1 MQENNNRNTIIFVV
15 SAVLILIVYQIFV
28 LEPASKRRNAEIAR
42 QKAASIEAQAT
53 PKAGMAPA
61 GTLPSAAPSAATVV
75 TRAQAAA
82 ASPRLPVSTPALA
95 GSISLRGARIDDLF
109 LKNYRVTVDKKSPPV
124 ELLRPEGARNAFF
137 AEFGWTGSN
146 LPGIPNADTVW
157 QVVEGSTLAPGA
169 PVTLRSSNGQG
180 LTFTRKIEVDDRFMF
195 TVTDTV
201 ANTGAGPVTL
211 APYASVQRQGIPAD
225 RRNHIV
231 HEGAIGWLGDELRQV
246 KYDKWAKEGGGP
258 SITSTGGWTGITD
271 KYWLA
276 ALLPSQTEQIQ
287 SQYRVTRSGV
297 TDIYEANYVGQA
309 RVIPVGRQITE
320 TTRLFAG
327 AKTVPLLKDY
337 EAKLGVPRLDMA
349 VDWGNFW
356 FITRPMFAF
365 LDFIYRHVGNFGIA
379 ILLLTVAVK
388 LIFFPLANKS
398 YESLT
403 KMKKVQPQ
411 VEELRARLKDDP
423 AKQQQELMALY
434 QKEKINPL
442 TGCLPMLVQIPVFYG
457 LYKVL
462 TVTIEMRHAPFFGWI
477 QDLSARDPLSIWNLF
492 GLLPYDPASLPL
504 VGNILSSDLLHLGP
518 MALLYGVTMFLSTA
532 MNPPQADPVQQ
543 KIFQLMPIM
552 FTFIMAPFA
561 VGLLIYWCWSNILTI
576 LQQYLIMRRFKVD
589 NPIDQIIGKLTGKS
603 KAVG

>member
-15 SAVLILIVYQIFV
+15 SAVLILIAYQFLV
-28 LEPASKRRNAEIAR
+28 VDPATKRRNADMVR
-42 QKAASIEAQAT
+42 QKAATVEAQKPGA
-53 PKAGMAPA
+53 
-61 GTLPSAAPSAATVV
+61 LPSATPGTVV
-75 TRAQAAA
+75 VSREQAAA
-82 ASPRLPVSTPALA
+82 ASTRAPITTPALS
-95 GSISLRGARIDDLF
+95 GSVSLRGARIDDLF
-109 LKNYRVTVDKKSPPV
+109 LKNYRQTVDKTSPPV
-124 ELLRPEGARNAFF
+124 ELLRPEGSRYAYF
-137 AEFGWTGSN
+137 AEFGWTGAN
-146 LPGIPNADTVW
+146 LPGLPTADTVW
-157 QVVEGSTLAPGA
+157 QLVEGSTLAPGQ
-169 PVTLRSSNGQG
+169 PLTLRTSNGQG

-201 ANTGAGPVTL
+201 ANTGTGSVTL
-211 APYASVQRQGIPAD
+211 APYGSVQRQGIPAGLGKIQ
-225 RRNHIV
+225 IV

-246 KYDKWAKEGGGP
+246 KYAKWLKDGGGSP
-258 SITSTGGWTGITD
+258 ITSTGGWTGITD

-276 ALLPSQTEQIQ
+276 AMIPDQKERIQ
-287 SQYRVTRSGV
+287 SQYRVTKAGT
-297 TDIYEANYVGQA
+297 TDIYEANYIGQP
-309 RVIPVGRQITE
+309 RVIPAGRQITE

-327 AKTVPLLKDY
+327 AKTVPVLKDY
-337 EAKLGVPRLDMA
+337 ETKLGVPHFDMA

-365 LDFIYRHVGNFGIA
+365 LDFIFRHVGNFGIA

-411 VEELRARLKDDP
+411 VEELRKRLKDDP

-477 QDLSARDPLSIWNLF
+477 QDLSARDPLTIWNLF
-492 GLLPYDPASLPL
+492 GLLPYNPATIPVIGGFL
-504 VGNILSSDLLHLGP
+504 NSDLLHLGP
-518 MALLYGVTMFLSTA
+518 LALLYGVTMYLSTA

-543 KIFQLMPIM
+543 KIFQFMPIM

-561 VGLLIYWCWSNILTI
+561 VGLLIYWAWSNVLTI
-576 LQQYLIMRRFKVD
+576 LQQYVIMRRFKVD
-589 NPIDQIIGKLTGKS
+589 NPIDQIIAKLTGKKS
-603 KAVG
+603 TAV

>member
-15 SAVLILIVYQIFV
+15 SAVLILIAYQFLV
-28 LEPASKRRNAEIAR
+28 VDPATKRRNADMVR
-42 QKAASIEAQAT
+42 QKAATVEAQKPGA
-53 PKAGMAPA
+53 
-61 GTLPSAAPSAATVV
+61 LPSATPGTVV
-75 TRAQAAA
+75 VSREQAAA
-82 ASPRLPVSTPALA
+82 ASTRAPITTPALS
-95 GSISLRGARIDDLF
+95 GSVSLRGARIDDLF
-109 LKNYRVTVDKKSPPV
+109 LKNYRQTVDKTSPPV
-124 ELLRPEGARNAFF
+124 ELLRPEGSRYAYF
-137 AEFGWTGSN
+137 AEFGWTGAN
-146 LPGIPNADTVW
+146 LPGLPTADTVW
-157 QVVEGSTLAPGA
+157 QLVEGSTLAPGQ
-169 PVTLRSSNGQG
+169 PLTLRTSTGQG

-201 ANTGAGPVTL
+201 ANTGTGSVTL
-211 APYASVQRQGIPAD
+211 APYGSVQRQGIPAGLGKIQ
-225 RRNHIV
+225 IV

-246 KYDKWAKEGGGP
+246 KYAKWLKDGGGSP
-258 SITSTGGWTGITD
+258 ITSTGGWTGITD

-276 ALLPSQTEQIQ
+276 AMIPDQKERIQ
-287 SQYRVTRSGV
+287 SQYRVTKAGA
-297 TDIYEANYVGQA
+297 TDIYEANYIGQP
-309 RVIPVGRQITE
+309 RVIPAGRQITE

-327 AKTVPLLKDY
+327 AKTVPVLKDY
-337 EAKLGVPRLDMA
+337 ETKLGVPHFDMA

-365 LDFIYRHVGNFGIA
+365 LDFIFRHVGNFGIA

-411 VEELRARLKDDP
+411 VEELRKRLKDDP

-477 QDLSARDPLSIWNLF
+477 QDLSARDPLTIWNLF
-492 GLLPYDPASLPL
+492 GLLPYNPATVPVIGGFL
-504 VGNILSSDLLHLGP
+504 NSDLLHLGP
-518 MALLYGVTMFLSTA
+518 LALLYGVTMYLSTA

-543 KIFQLMPIM
+543 KIFQFMPIM

-561 VGLLIYWCWSNILTI
+561 VGLLIYWAWSNVLTI

-589 NPIDQIIGKLTGKS
+589 NPIDQIIAKLTGKKS
-603 KAVG
+603 KAA

>member
-15 SAVLILIVYQIFV
+15 SAVLILIAYQFLV
-28 LEPASKRRNAEIAR
+28 VDPATKRRNADMVR
-42 QKAASIEAQAT
+42 QKAATVETQK
-53 PKAGMAPA
+53 PGV
-61 GTLPSAAPSAATVV
+61 LPSATPGTVV
-75 TRAQAAA
+75 VSREQAAA
-82 ASPRLPVSTPALA
+82 ASTRAPITTPALS
-95 GSISLRGARIDDLF
+95 GSVSLRGARIDDLF
-109 LKNYRVTVDKKSPPV
+109 LKNYRQTVDKTSPPV
-124 ELLRPEGARNAFF
+124 ELLRPEGSRYAYF
-137 AEFGWTGSN
+137 AEFGWTGAN
-146 LPGIPNADTVW
+146 LPGLPTADTVW
-157 QVVEGSTLAPGA
+157 QLVEGSTLAPGQ
-169 PVTLRSSNGQG
+169 PLTLRTSTGQG

-201 ANTGAGPVTL
+201 ANTGTGSVTL
-211 APYASVQRQGIPAD
+211 APYGSVQRQGIPAGLGKIQ
-225 RRNHIV
+225 IV

-246 KYDKWAKEGGGP
+246 KYAKWLKDGGGSP
-258 SITSTGGWTGITD
+258 ITSTGGWTGITD

-276 ALLPSQTEQIQ
+276 AMIPDQKERIQ
-287 SQYRVTRSGV
+287 SQYRVTKAGA
-297 TDIYEANYVGQA
+297 TDIYEANYIGQP
-309 RVIPVGRQITE
+309 RVIPAGRQITE

-327 AKTVPLLKDY
+327 AKTVPVLKDY
-337 EAKLGVPRLDMA
+337 ETKLGVPHFDMA

-365 LDFIYRHVGNFGIA
+365 LDFIFRHVGNFGIA

-411 VEELRARLKDDP
+411 VEELRKRLKDDP

-477 QDLSARDPLSIWNLF
+477 QDLSARDPLTIWNLF
-492 GLLPYDPASLPL
+492 GLLPYNPATVPVIGGFL
-504 VGNILSSDLLHLGP
+504 NSDLLHLGP
-518 MALLYGVTMFLSTA
+518 LALLYGVTMYLSTA

-543 KIFQLMPIM
+543 KIFQFMPIM

-561 VGLLIYWCWSNILTI
+561 VGLLIYWAWSNVLTI

-589 NPIDQIIGKLTGKS
+589 NPIDQIIAKLTGKKS
-603 KAVG
+603 KIA